1 MLELIAGLLIFLGLH
16 SVRVFAAD
24 WRSRQIANLG
34 DKAWKL
40 SYTALSLL
48 GFGLIIYGYGQARM
62 AQVILWQPLP
72 GMSHLAALLTLL
84 AFILLA
90 IVDYI
95 SDDNPDAAL
104 ALMDEIQGKVEQLPA
119 HPKRCRPGRVNGTR
133 ELVVRPNYIVVY
145 AETPALVTVLRVLHA
160 AQMWP

>member
-1 MLELIAGLLIFLGLH
+1 MPDLEWKA
-16 SVRVFAAD
+16 SAVAD
-24 WRSRQIANLG
+24 L
-34 DKAWKL
+34 
-40 SYTALSLL
+40 
-48 GFGLIIYGYGQARM
+48 M
-62 AQVILWQPLP
+62 
-72 GMSHLAALLTLL
+72 
-84 AFILLA
+84 A

-145 AETPALVTVLRVLHA
+145 AETPAAVTVLRVLHA

>member
-1 MLELIAGLLIFLGLH
+1 MPDLEWKTSA
-16 SVRVFAAD
+16 VAD
-24 WRSRQIANLG
+24 L
-34 DKAWKL
+34 
-40 SYTALSLL
+40 
-48 GFGLIIYGYGQARM
+48 M
-62 AQVILWQPLP
+62 
-72 GMSHLAALLTLL
+72 
-84 AFILLA
+84 A

-145 AETPALVTVLRVLHA
+145 AETPVVVTVLRVLHA

>member
-1 MLELIAGLLIFLGLH
+1 VPDLEWKA
-16 SVRVFAAD
+16 SAVAD
-24 WRSRQIANLG
+24 L
-34 DKAWKL
+34 
-40 SYTALSLL
+40 
-48 GFGLIIYGYGQARM
+48 M
-62 AQVILWQPLP
+62 
-72 GMSHLAALLTLL
+72 
-84 AFILLA
+84 A

-145 AETPALVTVLRVLHA
+145 AETPTVVTVLRVLHA